1 MTTLSLNFRQAAY
14 AQETGRV
21 LICLLTLT
29 HEDLTEPI
37 RLSTDP
43 TQRIAEYT
51 TDTEVVYG
59 TVSRGNTYLFL
70 PMRIRLPNESD
81 EGPGEMTIE
90 IDNVHRTYTETIR
103 SLVTPVIC
111 NTEIVMDN
119 ALDTVE
125 VQWPEFAINNIKYN
139 STTITGTL
147 KLELLE
153 REPFPAGTFTPAYFP
168 GLF

>member
-103 SLVTPVIC
+103 SLVTPVIV

-147 KLELLE
+147 TLELLE